1 MRKFLI
7 MQKIKKFNINYLT
20 FYIKC
25 FIFINVRLNET
36 LNKSK

>member
-20 FYIKC
+20 FYI
-25 FIFINVRLNET
+25 NVRLNET
-36 LNKSK
+36 LNKSKQGC